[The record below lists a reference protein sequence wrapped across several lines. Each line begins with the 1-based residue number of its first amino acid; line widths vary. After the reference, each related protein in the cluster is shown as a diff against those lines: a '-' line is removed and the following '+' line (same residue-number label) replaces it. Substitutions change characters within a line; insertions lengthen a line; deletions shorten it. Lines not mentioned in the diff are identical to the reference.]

1 MSIARINEFLS
12 NHPLTRNNRAAAWGR
27 FLWWQMRSRISHD
40 VIVDWVAGQRFV
52 AHRGMTGFT
61 GNIYAGLH
69 EAVDMLFLLHL
80 LRPGDLLLDVGAN
93 VGSYTVLASGVS
105 GARTMAFEP
114 DPDTVAQ
121 LRRNVELNGLGD
133 LVELYPVA
141 LGASE
146 TEVRFTVGGD
156 TVNHV
161 ASPDDKEW
169 RTVRQARLDDI
180 TTGTSPLMMKI
191 DVEGYEEEVLKGA
204 EAALAAPGLRVVAV
218 ETVTSRI
225 EDIFASYGFTK
236 LYYDPF
242 RRQLSG
248 RPYPDKASNQLFV
261 RDVDYVTARVA
272 AADPIA
278 VVGMSI

>member
-1 MSIARINEFLS
+1 VSIARINEFLS
-12 NHPLTRNNRAAAWGR
+12 NHPLTRNDRAAAWGR
-27 FLWWQMRSRISHD
+27 FLWWQMRSRISRD
-40 VIVDWVAGQRFV
+40 VVVDWVAGQRFI
-52 AHRGMTGFT
+52 ARRGMTGFT

-69 EAVDMLFLLHL
+69 EAVDMLFLLHF
-80 LRPGDLLLDVGAN
+80 LRPGDLMLDVGAN
-93 VGSYTVLASGVS
+93 VGSYTVLASGVT

-114 DPDTVAQ
+114 DPDTVAE

-133 LVELYPVA
+133 LVDLHPVA

-161 ASPDDKEW
+161 AGPNDKVW
-169 RTVRQARLDDI
+169 RTVRQVRLDDI
-180 TTGTSPLMMKI
+180 TAGTSPVMIKI

-204 EAALAAPGLRVVAV
+204 AATLAAPGLRVVAV

-225 EDIFASYGFTK
+225 EDIFTSYGFAK

-272 AADPIA
+272 AADPVA
-278 VVGMSI
+278 VVGMSV